1 MEAKT
6 NIAKKDLL
14 VILCCVSLLLM
25 NIGAINSNGRRR
37 AKEMVCLS
45 NLHQW
50 GTMFEMF
57 TNDHDGY
64 FNRGWDV
71 GETELWMNALRPYYM
86 DNLNLLLCPEA
97 IRIVESM
104 TDSVTFRAWFR
115 DFNLPDDG
123 QFHCVSSYGIN
134 SWTNNMTSDRGF
146 RPEYYFW
153 KNVGI
158 FKGKNNIP
166 VFADSTWHDGW
177 PRHTDMPAPYPDSYW
192 VGDVGVSGEMN
203 HFCID
208 RHNGAINM
216 LFMDFSARKV
226 GLKELWTLQW
236 HRSYN
241 TWGPWTRAGG
251 VRPEDW
257 PSWMRNFKE
266 Y

>member
-1 MEAKT
+1 MKHNISFT
-6 NIAKKDLL
+6 KRDVFIVFLCIFFLLLNIAA
-14 VILCCVSLLLM
+14 VGS
-25 NIGAINSNGRRR
+25 GGRRR

-71 GETELWMNALRPYYM
+71 GETELWMNALRPYYT

-97 IRIVESM
+97 GKAVENA
-104 TDSVTFRAWFR
+104 TDSVVFRAWFR
-115 DFNLPDDG
+115 DFNLPDEV

-134 SWTNNMTSDRGF
+134 SWTNNMTSDRGSRREIF
-146 RPEYYFW
+146 FW
-153 KNVGI
+153 KTAQIG
-158 FKGKNNIP
+158 KGSNIVP
-166 VFADSTWHDGW
+166 VFADSTWHDAW
-177 PRHTDMPAPYPDSYW
+177 PLSIDTPPPYPDAYGM
-192 VGDVGVSGEMN
+192 GDMGTREEMN

-216 LFMDFSARKV
+216 LFMDWAARKV
-226 GLKELWTLQW
+226 GLKELWTLKW
-236 HRSYN
+236 NRNYN
-241 TWGPWTRAGG
+241 TWGPYTKAGG
-251 VRPEDW
+251 VWPNDW
-257 PSWMRNFKE
+257 PEWMRNFKD

>member
-1 MEAKT
+1 MKRKT
-6 NIAKKDLL
+6 KLRRKEFIVALGC
-14 VILCCVSLLLM
+14 IIFLLL
-25 NIGAINSNGRRR
+25 NIGAISSSSRRR

-86 DNLNLLLCPEA
+86 DNWNLLLCPEA
-97 IRIVESM
+97 SRAIENM

-115 DFNLPDDG
+115 DFNLPDEG
-123 QFHCVSSYGIN
+123 QFRCVGSYSIN
-134 SWTNNMTSDRGF
+134 SWTNNMTSDRGSRLAIF
-146 RPEYYFW
+146 FW
-153 KNVGI
+153 KTAQIGKGSNNV
-158 FKGKNNIP
+158 P
-166 VFADSTWHDGW
+166 VFADSTWHDCW
-177 PRHTDMPAPYPDSYW
+177 PLLTDMPAPYPDSDW
-192 VGDVGVSGEMN
+192 RGDVSVTGEMN

-216 LFMDFSARKV
+216 LFMDWSARKV
-226 GLKELWTLQW
+226 GLKELWTLKW
-236 HRSYN
+236 HRGYN

-251 VRPEDW
+251 VRPDDW
-257 PSWMRNFKE
+257 PEWMRNFKE

>member
-57 TNDHDGY
+57 TNNHDGY

-71 GETELWMNALRPYYM
+71 GETELWMNALRPYYT

-97 IRIVESM
+97 TRAMESVN
-104 TDSVTFRAWFR
+104 DSVVFRAWWR
-115 DFNLPDDG
+115 DVDLPDEG
-123 QFHCVSSYGIN
+123 QFRCVGSYSIN
-134 SWTNNMTSDRGF
+134 SWTNNMTKDRGF
-146 RPEYYFW
+146 RLEEWFW
-153 KNVGI
+153 KNVQDV
-158 FKGKNNIP
+158 NNESNIP
-166 VFADSTWHDGW
+166 VFADSTWHDCW

-192 VGDVGVSGEMN
+192 VGDVGVSGEIN

-216 LFMDFSARKV
+216 LFMDWSARKV
-226 GLKELWTLQW
+226 GLKELWTLKW
-236 HRSYN
+236 HRGYN
-241 TWGPWTRAGG
+241 TDGPWTKAGG
-251 VRPEDW
+251 VTMWDW
-257 PSWMRNFKE
+257 PEWMRNFKE

>member
-1 MEAKT
+1 MKHNVSFT
-6 NIAKKDLL
+6 KRDIFIVLLCVFFILLNIAA
-14 VILCCVSLLLM
+14 VGSV
-25 NIGAINSNGRRR
+25 GRRR

-97 IRIVESM
+97 SRVIESVN
-104 TDSVTFRAWFR
+104 DFVVFRAWFR
-115 DFNLPDDG
+115 DFNLPDEG

-134 SWTNNMTSDRGF
+134 SWTNNMTKDRGF
-146 RPEYYFW
+146 RLEEWFW
-153 KNVGI
+153 KNVQDVNN
-158 FKGKNNIP
+158 KSNIP
-166 VFADSTWHDGW
+166 VFADSTWHDCW
-177 PRHTDMPAPYPDSYW
+177 PRYTDSPAPYPDSYW
-192 VGDVGVSGEMN
+192 VGDVGVTGEMN

-226 GLKELWTLQW
+226 GLKELWSLKW

-241 TWGPWTRAGG
+241 TNGPWTKAGG
-251 VRPEDW
+251 VQNPDW
-257 PSWMRNFKE
+257 PAWMRNFKE